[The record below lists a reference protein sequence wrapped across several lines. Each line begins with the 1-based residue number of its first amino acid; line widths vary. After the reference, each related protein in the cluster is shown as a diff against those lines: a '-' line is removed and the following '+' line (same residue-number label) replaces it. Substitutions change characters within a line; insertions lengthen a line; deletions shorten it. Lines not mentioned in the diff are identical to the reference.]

1 MNINLKDRVVKIYI
15 HLNDKHRKP
24 IGQRWLLRR
33 GWSQD
38 NIDLF
43 AHLWSFLTVCV
54 GIVIV
59 IVLVYE

>member
-1 MNINLKDRVVKIYI
+1 MEAK
-15 HLNDKHRKP
+15 KP

-33 GWSQD
+33 GWCQN

-59 IVLVYE
+59 IILIYE